1 MNVINRAGAGEFSN
15 LLNIKDNF
23 PKMVVSMDELAGTDY
38 QGIRHIHILDF
49 LQLHGSGINL
59 VNS

>member
-1 MNVINRAGAGEFSN
+1 MLHSQVAYKLQLDKTIDREFGN

-23 PKMVVSMDELAGTDY
+23 PKIVVTMDELAGTDY

-49 LQLHGSGINL
+49 LQQK
-59 VNS
+59 